1 MQAIFIIFAVV
12 IGLIIGVAGGYFLG
26 VWNKQRQDAEKM
38 ATAQQQADRIISEA
52 KDKALKYELD
62 AKDKA
67 IATRNEVEAEMTR
80 RRRELTRLEER
91 AQRRMDQLEMRS
103 ENLEKREQRLNQ
115 RQSNIDRRMAQLE
128 KAEEQYP
135 AEKERIA
142 SMSKDEAREELLR
155 RTEAQARNDM
165 ARIIR
170 QVEAE
175 IAESADRR
183 ARELVTLSIERLAS
197 DIVAESVV
205 TAVPL
210 PSDDMKGRIIGRQG
224 RNIRAIEAVTG
235 VDLVVDDTPE
245 TIIISS
251 HDPVRREVARRALS
265 KLVQDG
271 RIHPARVEKE
281 VRKAQEEVDRI
292 IREAGEEA
300 AYQTGFQGLH
310 PELLK
315 LVGRL
320 KFRTSYGQNQYY
332 HAIETSHLAGLMA
345 AELHG
350 DVRAAKMGGLLHD
363 IGKAVSHEVEGPHA
377 LVGADIARRYGVP
390 EKVVNIIASHH
401 HEVEP
406 QSLEAILVAAA
417 DAISG
422 ARPGARRESLENY
435 VKRLTALEDIA
446 KSFKGVQQAYAI
458 QAGREVRILVKPE
471 MIDDF
476 GAIELSRN
484 IAQKI
489 EDSLQYPGQIK
500 ITVIRETRSVDFAM

>member
-1 MQAIFIIFAVV
+1 MQPIFIIFAVV

-38 ATAQQQADRIISEA
+38 ASAQQQAERIISEA
-52 KDKALKYELD
+52 KDKALKYELE

-67 IATRNEVEAEMTR
+67 IAMRNEVEAEMTR

-91 AQRRMDQLEMRS
+91 AQRRMDQLELRS

-115 RQSNIDRRMAQLE
+115 RQSSLDRRTAQLE
-128 KAEEQYP
+128 KAEAAYQ
-135 AEKERIA
+135 AELERIA
-142 SMSKDEAREELLR
+142 SMTQDEAREELLR
-155 RTEAQARNDM
+155 RIESQARSDM

-183 ARELVTLSIERLAS
+183 AREIVTLSIERLAS
-197 DIVAESVV
+197 EIVAESVV

-251 HDPVRREVARRALS
+251 HDPIRREVARRALT

-281 VRKAQEEVDRI
+281 VQKAQDEVDRI

-363 IGKAVSHEVEGPHA
+363 IGKAVSHEMEGPHA

-401 HEVEP
+401 NEADP

-471 MIDDF
+471 MIDDY
-476 GAIELSRN
+476 GSIELSRN

-500 ITVIRETRSVDFAM
+500 ITVIRETRAVDFAM

>member
-1 MQAIFIIFAVV
+1 MQPI
-12 IGLIIGVAGGYFLG
+12 LIILAVALGLGLGIAVGYYLG
-26 VWNKQRQDAEKM
+26 VWNKQRQDAEAM
-38 ATAQQQADRIISEA
+38 ASAQQQAERIVSEA
-52 KDKALKYELD
+52 KDKALKIELE
-62 AKDKA
+62 AKDQA
-67 IATRNEVEAEMTR
+67 IAFRNEVEAELNR
-80 RRRELTRLEER
+80 RRRELARLEER
-91 AQRRMDQLEMRS
+91 AQRRMDQLENRS

-115 RQSNIDRRMAQLE
+115 RQSQLDKRE
-128 KAEEQYP
+128 ARLQKAEEEQQ
-135 AEKERIA
+135 AELERIA
-142 SMSKDEAREELLR
+142 RMTTDEAREELLR
-155 RTEAQARNDM
+155 RTEAVARGEM

-175 IAESADRR
+175 IAEIADRR
-183 ARELVTLSIERLAS
+183 AREIITLSIERLAS
-197 DIVAESVV
+197 DVVAESVV

-224 RNIRAIEAVTG
+224 RNIRSIEAATG

-251 HDPVRREVARRALS
+251 HDPVRREVARRALT

-281 VRKAQEEVDRI
+281 VKKAQDEVDRI

-320 KFRTSYGQNQYY
+320 KFRTSYGQNQYF

-401 HEVEP
+401 NEAEP

-471 MIDDF
+471 MIDDY
-476 GAIELSRN
+476 GAIELSRQ

-500 ITVIRETRSVDFAM
+500 ITVIRETRAVDFAM

>member
-1 MQAIFIIFAVV
+1 MQPIFIIFAVV
-12 IGLIIGVAGGYFLG
+12 IGLLIGVAAGYFLG
-26 VWNKQRQDAEKM
+26 VWNKQRQDAEKL
-38 ATAQQQADRIISEA
+38 ASAQQQAERIISEA
-52 KDKALKYELD
+52 KDKALKLELE
-62 AKDKA
+62 AKDQT
-67 IATRNEVEAEMTR
+67 IALRNEVEAEMTR

-115 RQSNIDRRMAQLE
+115 RQSQLDKRQARLE
-128 KAEEQYP
+128 KVEAEHQ
-135 AEKERIA
+135 AELERIA
-142 SMSKDEAREELLR
+142 SMTRDEAREELLR
-155 RTEAQARNDM
+155 RTEAQARNEM
-165 ARIIR
+165 ARVIR

-175 IAESADRR
+175 IAETADRR
-183 ARELVTLSIERLAS
+183 AREIVTLSIERLAS

>member
-1 MQAIFIIFAVV
+1 MNPIFTIIAIV
-12 IGLIIGVAGGYFLG
+12 IGLLIGVAVGYFLG
-26 VWNKQRQDAEKM
+26 VWNKERQDAEKL
-38 ATAQQQADRIISEA
+38 ATAQQRAERIISEA
-52 KDKALKYELD
+52 KDKALKYELE
-62 AKDKA
+62 ARDKA

-91 AQRRMDQLEMRS
+91 AQRRMDQLDTRAD
-103 ENLEKREQRLNQ
+103 NLEKREQRLNQ
-115 RQSNIDRRMAQLE
+115 RQSALDKRFAQLQ
-128 KAEEQYP
+128 KAEESYQ
-135 AEKERIA
+135 AELERIA
-142 SMSKDEAREELLR
+142 SMTIEEARAELLR
-155 RTEAQARNDM
+155 RSEAQARGDM

-183 ARELVTLSIERLAS
+183 AREIVTLAIERLAS
-197 DIVAESVV
+197 EIVAENVV
-205 TAVPL
+205 AAVPL
-210 PSDDMKGRIIGRQG
+210 PADDMKGRIIGRQG

-251 HDPVRREVARRALS
+251 HDPIRREVARRALT

-281 VRKAQEEVDRI
+281 VRKAQDEVENI
-292 IREAGEEA
+292 IREAGDEA

-401 HEVEP
+401 NEVEP
-406 QSLEAILVAAA
+406 QSLEAILVASA

-446 KSFKGVQQAYAI
+446 KGFKGVQQAYAI
-458 QAGREVRILVKPE
+458 QAGREVRILVKPD

-476 GAIELSRN
+476 GAIELSRQ
-484 IAQKI
+484 IAHKI

-500 ITVIRETRSVDFAM
+500 ITVIRETRSVEFAM

>member
-1 MQAIFIIFAVV
+1 MQPLFLLIAIVLGLLLGAVV
-12 IGLIIGVAGGYFLG
+12 GYFLG
-26 VWNKQRQDAEKM
+26 VWNKKRQDAELL
-38 ATAQQQADRIISEA
+38 ASAQQQAERVLNEA
-52 KDKALKYELD
+52 TDKALKIELE
-62 AKDKA
+62 AKDQA
-67 IATRNEVEAEMTR
+67 LSLRNEVEAELNR
-80 RRRELTRLEER
+80 RRRELSRLEER
-91 AQRRMDQLEMRS
+91 AQRRLDQLEMRS
-103 ENLEKREQRLNQ
+103 DNLEKREQRMNQ
-115 RQSNIDRRMAQLE
+115 RQSQLDKRIAQLQ
-128 KAEEQYP
+128 KAEEEYQT
-135 AEKERIA
+135 ELERIA
-142 SMSKDEAREELLR
+142 NMTTNEARGELLR
-155 RTEAQARNDM
+155 RTETQARSDM

-170 QVEAE
+170 QIDAE
-175 IAESADRR
+175 IAATADRR

-197 DIVAESVV
+197 EIVAENVV
-205 TAVPL
+205 TAVPI

-251 HDPVRREVARRALS
+251 HDPIRREVARRALS

-281 VRKAQEEVDRI
+281 VEKARKEVDRI
-292 IREAGEEA
+292 IAEAGEEA

-363 IGKAVSHEVEGPHA
+363 LGKAVSHEMEGPHA

-406 QSLEAILVAAA
+406 QSLEAILVASA

-446 KSFKGVQQAYAI
+446 KSFQGVQQAYAI

-471 MIDDF
+471 MIDDY

-500 ITVIRETRSVDFAM
+500 ITVIRETRSIDFAM

>member
-128 KAEEQYP
+128 KAEEQYQ
-135 AEKERIA
+135 AEIERIA
-142 SMSKDEAREELLR
+142 SMTKDEAREELLR

-251 HDPVRREVARRALS
+251 HDPVRREVARRALT

-281 VRKAQEEVDRI
+281 VQKAQDEVDRI

-315 LVGRL
+315 LIGRL
-320 KFRTSYGQNQYY
+320 KFRTSYGQNQYF

-363 IGKAVSHEVEGPHA
+363 IGKAVSHEMEGPHA

-401 HEVEP
+401 NEAEP

>member
-1 MQAIFIIFAVV
+1 MHPILIILAVV
-12 IGLIIGVAGGYFLG
+12 IGLAVGIGVGYYLG
-26 VWNKQRQDAEKM
+26 VWNKRREDAETL
-38 ATAQQQADRIISEA
+38 ASAQQQAERIVSEA
-52 KDKALKYELD
+52 KDKALKIELE
-62 AKDKA
+62 AKDQA
-67 IATRNEVEAEMTR
+67 IAFRNEVEAELNR
-80 RRRELTRLEER
+80 RRRELARLEER
-91 AQRRMDQLEMRS
+91 AQRRMDQLEARS

-115 RQSNIDRRMAQLE
+115 RQSQLDKRE
-128 KAEEQYP
+128 SKLQKAEEEYQ
-135 AEKERIA
+135 AELERIA
-142 SMSKDEAREELLR
+142 RMTTDEAKEELLR
-155 RTEAQARNDM
+155 RTESQARSEM
-165 ARIIR
+165 ARIVR

-175 IAESADRR
+175 IATIADRR
-183 ARELVTLSIERLAS
+183 AREIITLSIERLAS
-197 DIVAESVV
+197 EVVAESVV

-224 RNIRAIEAVTG
+224 RNIRSIEAATG

-251 HDPVRREVARRALS
+251 HDPIRREVARRALT

-315 LVGRL
+315 LIGTL

-401 HEVEP
+401 NEVEP

-435 VKRLTALEDIA
+435 IKRLTALEEIA

-471 MIDDF
+471 MIDDY
-476 GAIELSRN
+476 GAIELSRQ
-484 IAQKI
+484 IARKI

-500 ITVIRETRSVDFAM
+500 ITVIRETRAVDFAM

>member
-1 MQAIFIIFAVV
+1 MHPILIILAVV
-12 IGLIIGVAGGYFLG
+12 IGLAVGIGVGYYLG
-26 VWNKQRQDAEKM
+26 VWNKRREDAETL
-38 ATAQQQADRIISEA
+38 ASAQQQAERIVSEA
-52 KDKALKYELD
+52 KDKALKIELE
-62 AKDKA
+62 AKDQA
-67 IATRNEVEAEMTR
+67 IAFRNEVEAELNR
-80 RRRELTRLEER
+80 RRRELARLEER
-91 AQRRMDQLEMRS
+91 AQRRMDQLEARS

-115 RQSNIDRRMAQLE
+115 RQSQLDKRE
-128 KAEEQYP
+128 SKLQKAEEEYQ
-135 AEKERIA
+135 AELERIA
-142 SMSKDEAREELLR
+142 RMTTDEAKEELLR
-155 RTEAQARNDM
+155 RTESQARSEM
-165 ARIIR
+165 ARIVR

-175 IAESADRR
+175 IATIADRR
-183 ARELVTLSIERLAS
+183 AREIITLSIERLAS
-197 DIVAESVV
+197 EVVAESVV

-224 RNIRAIEAVTG
+224 RNIRSIEAATG

-251 HDPVRREVARRALS
+251 HDPIRREVARRALT

-315 LVGRL
+315 LIGTL

-377 LVGADIARRYGVP
+377 LVGADIARRYGC
-390 EKVVNIIASHH
+390 
-401 HEVEP
+401 
-406 QSLEAILVAAA
+406 
-417 DAISG
+417 
-422 ARPGARRESLENY
+422 R
-435 VKRLTALEDIA
+435 KRW
-446 KSFKGVQQAYAI
+446 
-458 QAGREVRILVKPE
+458 
-471 MIDDF
+471 
-476 GAIELSRN
+476 
-484 IAQKI
+484 
-489 EDSLQYPGQIK
+489 
-500 ITVIRETRSVDFAM
+500 

>member
-1 MQAIFIIFAVV
+1 MQPIFIILAVM

-26 VWNKQRQDAEKM
+26 VWNKQRQDAEKL
-38 ATAQQQADRIISEA
+38 ASAQQQAERIIGEA
-52 KDKALKYELD
+52 KDKALKLELE
-62 AKDKA
+62 AKDRA
-67 IATRNEVEAEMTR
+67 IALRNEAEAEMTR

-103 ENLEKREQRLNQ
+103 ENLERREQRLNQ
-115 RQSNIDRRMAQLE
+115 RQSQLDKRQAQLE
-128 KAEEQYP
+128 KAEEKYQ
-135 AEKERIA
+135 AELERIA
-142 SMSKDEAREELLR
+142 SMTRDEAREELLR
-155 RTEAQARNDM
+155 RTESQARNEM

-175 IAESADRR
+175 IAETADRR
-183 ARELVTLSIERLAS
+183 AREIVTLSIERLAS

-281 VRKAQEEVDRI
+281 VRKAQDEVDRI

-363 IGKAVSHEVEGPHA
+363 IGKAVSHEMEGPHA

-401 HEVEP
+401 NEVEP

-500 ITVIRETRSVDFAM
+500 ITVIRETRAVDFAM

>member
-1 MQAIFIIFAVV
+1 MQPIVIVFAVV
-12 IGLIIGVAGGYFLG
+12 IGLIFGVAAGYFLG
-26 VWNKQRQDAEKM
+26 VWNKQRQDAEKL
-38 ATAQQQADRIISEA
+38 ASAKQQAERIVSEA
-52 KDKALKYELD
+52 KDKALKLELE
-62 AKDKA
+62 AKDRS
-67 IATRNEVEAEMTR
+67 IALRNEVEAEMTR
-80 RRRELTRLEER
+80 RRRELSRLEER
-91 AQRRMDQLEMRS
+91 AQRRMDQLELRS

-115 RQSNIDRRMAQLE
+115 RQSQLDKRLAQLE
-128 KAEEQYP
+128 KAEEQYQ
-135 AEKERIA
+135 AELERIA
-142 SMSKDEAREELLR
+142 GMTQEEAREEVLR
-155 RTEAQARNDM
+155 RTEAKARSEM
-165 ARIIR
+165 ARVIR

-175 IAESADRR
+175 IAEMADRR
-183 ARELVTLSIERLAS
+183 AREIVTLSIERLAS
-197 DIVAESVV
+197 DVVAESVV

-251 HDPVRREVARRALS
+251 HDPIRREVARRALS

-281 VRKAQEEVDRI
+281 VRKAQDEVDRI

-390 EKVVNIIASHH
+390 EKVVNIIAAHH

-471 MIDDF
+471 LIDDF

-500 ITVIRETRSVDFAM
+500 ITVIRETRAVDFAM

>member
-1 MQAIFIIFAVV
+1 MQPIFIIFAVV
-12 IGLIIGVAGGYFLG
+12 IGLLIGVAAGYFLG
-26 VWNKQRQDAEKM
+26 VWNKQRQDAEKL
-38 ATAQQQADRIISEA
+38 ASAQQQAERIISEA
-52 KDKALKYELD
+52 KDKALKLELE
-62 AKDKA
+62 AKDQT
-67 IATRNEVEAEMTR
+67 IAMRNEAEAEMTR

-91 AQRRMDQLEMRS
+91 AQRRMDQLELRS

-115 RQSNIDRRMAQLE
+115 RQSQLDKRQARLE
-128 KAEEQYP
+128 KAELEYQ
-135 AEKERIA
+135 AELERIA
-142 SMSKDEAREELLR
+142 SMTRDEAREELLR
-155 RTEAQARNDM
+155 RIESQARNEM
-165 ARIIR
+165 ARVIR

-175 IAESADRR
+175 IAETADRR
-183 ARELVTLSIERLAS
+183 AREIVTLSIERLAS

-281 VRKAQEEVDRI
+281 VRKAQDEVDRI

-471 MIDDF
+471 MIDDY

>member
-1 MQAIFIIFAVV
+1 MQLISIIFAIVV
-12 IGLIIGVAGGYFLG
+12 GLILGAIAGYFLG
-26 VWNKQRQDAEKM
+26 FWNKQRQDAEKL
-38 ATAQQQADRIISEA
+38 ASAQQQAERIISEA
-52 KDKALKYELD
+52 KDTALKLELE
-62 AKDKA
+62 AKDRA
-67 IATRNEVEAEMTR
+67 IALRNEVEAEMTR
-80 RRRELTRLEER
+80 RRRELSRLEER
-91 AQRRMDQLEMRS
+91 AQRRMDQLEARA

-115 RQSNIDRRMAQLE
+115 RQSQLDKRWAQLE
-128 KAEEQYP
+128 KAEEKYQ
-135 AEKERIA
+135 AELERIA
-142 SMSKDEAREELLR
+142 GMTQEEAREEVLR
-155 RTEAQARNDM
+155 RTEAKARNEM
-165 ARIIR
+165 ARVIR

-175 IAESADRR
+175 IAEMADRR
-183 ARELVTLSIERLAS
+183 AREIVTLSIERLAS
-197 DIVAESVV
+197 EVVAESVV

-320 KFRTSYGQNQYY
+320 KFRTSYGQNQFY

-401 HEVEP
+401 HEAEP

-435 VKRLTALEDIA
+435 IKRLTALEDIA

-500 ITVIRETRSVDFAM
+500 ITVIRETRAVDFAM

>member
-1 MQAIFIIFAVV
+1 MQLISIIFAIVV
-12 IGLIIGVAGGYFLG
+12 GLILGAIAGYFLG
-26 VWNKQRQDAEKM
+26 VWNKRRQDAEKL
-38 ATAQQQADRIISEA
+38 ATAQQQAERIISEA
-52 KDKALKYELD
+52 KDAALKLELE
-62 AKDKA
+62 AKDRA
-67 IATRNEVEAEMTR
+67 IALRNEVETEMTR
-80 RRRELTRLEER
+80 RRRELSRLEER
-91 AQRRMDQLEMRS
+91 AQRRMDQLEIRA

-115 RQSNIDRRMAQLE
+115 RQSQLDKRWAQLE
-128 KAEEQYP
+128 KAEEKYQ
-135 AEKERIA
+135 AELERIA
-142 SMSKDEAREELLR
+142 GMTQEEARAEVLR
-155 RTEAQARNDM
+155 RTEAKARNEM
-165 ARIIR
+165 ARVIR

-175 IAESADRR
+175 IAEMADRR
-183 ARELVTLSIERLAS
+183 AREIVTLSIERLAS

-281 VRKAQEEVDRI
+281 VRKAQDEVDRI

-320 KFRTSYGQNQYY
+320 KFRTSYGQNQFY

-377 LVGADIARRYGVP
+377 LVGAEIARRYGVP

-401 HEVEP
+401 HEAEP

-435 VKRLTALEDIA
+435 IKRLTALEDIA

-471 MIDDF
+471 MIDDL

-500 ITVIRETRSVDFAM
+500 ITVIRETRAVDFAM

>member
-1 MQAIFIIFAVV
+1 MQPIFIILAVV
-12 IGLIIGVAGGYFLG
+12 IGLIIGVAAGYFLG
-26 VWNKQRQDAEKM
+26 IWNKQRQDAE
-38 ATAQQQADRIISEA
+38 ALASAQQQAERTISEA
-52 KDKALKYELD
+52 KDKALKIEIE

-67 IATRNEVEAEMTR
+67 IVMRNEVEAEMVR

-91 AQRRMDQLEMRS
+91 AQRRMDQIETRS

-115 RQSNIDRRMAQLE
+115 RQSNLDRRIAQLQ
-128 KAEEQYP
+128 KAEEEYQ
-135 AEKERIA
+135 AELERIA
-142 SMSKDEAREELLR
+142 NMTTDEAREELLR

-175 IAESADRR
+175 IADSADKR
-183 ARELVTLSIERLAS
+183 AREIVTLSIERLAS
-197 DIVAESVV
+197 EIVAESVV
-205 TAVPL
+205 TAVPI

-251 HDPVRREVARRALS
+251 HDPIRREVARRALT

-281 VRKAQEEVDRI
+281 VEKTRLEVDRI

-315 LVGRL
+315 LIGRL

-363 IGKAVSHEVEGPHA
+363 LGKAVSHEMEGPHA

-406 QSLEAILVAAA
+406 QSLEAILVASA

-446 KSFKGVQQAYAI
+446 QSFGGVQQAYAI

-471 MIDDF
+471 AIDDY

>member
-1 MQAIFIIFAVV
+1 MHPIFIIFAVV

-26 VWNKQRQDAEKM
+26 VWNKRRQDAEM
-38 ATAQQQADRIISEA
+38 LASAQQQAERIISEA
-52 KDKALKYELD
+52 KDKALKLELE

-67 IATRNEVEAEMTR
+67 IALRNEAEAEMTR

-103 ENLEKREQRLNQ
+103 ENLERREQRLNQ
-115 RQSNIDRRMAQLE
+115 RQSQLDRRQAQID
-128 KAEEQYP
+128 KAEEKYQ
-135 AEKERIA
+135 AELERIA
-142 SMSKDEAREELLR
+142 SMTRDEAREELLR
-155 RTEAQARNDM
+155 RTESQARNEM

-175 IAESADRR
+175 IAETADRR
-183 ARELVTLSIERLAS
+183 AREIVTLSIERLAS

-363 IGKAVSHEVEGPHA
+363 IGKAVSHEMEGPHA

-401 HEVEP
+401 NEVEP

-471 MIDDF
+471 MIDDY

-500 ITVIRETRSVDFAM
+500 ITVIRETRAVDFAM

>member
-1 MQAIFIIFAVV
+1 MQPLFLLIAIVL
-12 IGLIIGVAGGYFLG
+12 GLLLGAAAGYFLG
-26 VWNKQRQDAEKM
+26 VWNKKRQDAELL
-38 ATAQQQADRIISEA
+38 ASAQQQAERVLNEA
-52 KDKALKYELD
+52 TDKALKIELE
-62 AKDKA
+62 AKDQA
-67 IATRNEVEAEMTR
+67 LSLRNEVEAELNR
-80 RRRELTRLEER
+80 RRRELSRLEER
-91 AQRRMDQLEMRS
+91 AQRRLDQLEVRS
-103 ENLEKREQRLNQ
+103 DNLEKREQRMNQ
-115 RQSNIDRRMAQLE
+115 RQSQLDKRIAQLQ
-128 KAEEQYP
+128 KAEEEYQN
-135 AEKERIA
+135 ELERIA
-142 SMSKDEAREELLR
+142 NMTTNEAREELLR
-155 RTEAQARNDM
+155 RTETQARSDM

-170 QVEAE
+170 QIDAE
-175 IAESADRR
+175 IAATADRR

-197 DIVAESVV
+197 EIVAENVV
-205 TAVPL
+205 TAVPI

-251 HDPVRREVARRALS
+251 HDPIRREVARRALS

-281 VRKAQEEVDRI
+281 VEKARKEVDRI
-292 IREAGEEA
+292 IAEAGEEA

-363 IGKAVSHEVEGPHA
+363 LGKAVSHEMEGPHA

-406 QSLEAILVAAA
+406 QSLEAILVASA

-446 KSFKGVQQAYAI
+446 KSFPGVQQAYAI

-471 MIDDF
+471 MIDDY

-500 ITVIRETRSVDFAM
+500 ITVIRETRSIDFAM

>member
-1 MQAIFIIFAVV
+1 
-12 IGLIIGVAGGYFLG
+12 
-26 VWNKQRQDAEKM
+26 
-38 ATAQQQADRIISEA
+38 
-52 KDKALKYELD
+52 
-62 AKDKA
+62 
-67 IATRNEVEAEMTR
+67 
-80 RRRELTRLEER
+80 
-91 AQRRMDQLEMRS
+91 
-103 ENLEKREQRLNQ
+103 
-115 RQSNIDRRMAQLE
+115 
-128 KAEEQYP
+128 
-135 AEKERIA
+135 
-142 SMSKDEAREELLR
+142 
-155 RTEAQARNDM
+155 
-165 ARIIR
+165 
-170 QVEAE
+170 
-175 IAESADRR
+175 
-183 ARELVTLSIERLAS
+183 
-197 DIVAESVV
+197 
-205 TAVPL
+205 
-210 PSDDMKGRIIGRQG
+210 
-224 RNIRAIEAVTG
+224 
-235 VDLVVDDTPE
+235 
-245 TIIISS
+245 
-251 HDPVRREVARRALS
+251 
-265 KLVQDG
+265 VQDG

-281 VRKAQEEVDRI
+281 VEKARREVDRI
-292 IREAGEEA
+292 IAEAGEEA

-363 IGKAVSHEVEGPHA
+363 LGKAVSHEMEGPHA

-406 QSLEAILVAAA
+406 QSLEAILVASA

-446 KSFKGVQQAYAI
+446 KSFNGVQQAYAI

-471 MIDDF
+471 MIDDY

-500 ITVIRETRSVDFAM
+500 ITVIRETRSIDFAM

>member
-1 MQAIFIIFAVV
+1 MQPIFIIFAVV
-12 IGLIIGVAGGYFLG
+12 IGLIIGAAGGYFLG
-26 VWNKQRQDAEKM
+26 VWNKQRQDAEKL
-38 ATAQQQADRIISEA
+38 ASAQQQAERIISEA
-52 KDKALKYELD
+52 KDKALKLEIE
-62 AKDKA
+62 AKDNS
-67 IATRNEVEAEMTR
+67 IAMRNEVETEMIR
-80 RRRELTRLEER
+80 RRRELARLEER

-103 ENLEKREQRLNQ
+103 ENLERREQRLNQ
-115 RQSNIDRRMAQLE
+115 RQSQLDKRE
-128 KAEEQYP
+128 ARLQKSEETQRI
-135 AEKERIA
+135 ELERIA
-142 SMSKDEAREELLR
+142 SMTTEEAREELLR

-175 IAESADRR
+175 IAEVADRR
-183 ARELVTLSIERLAS
+183 AREIVTLSIERLAS

-224 RNIRAIEAVTG
+224 RNIRSIEAATG

-281 VRKAQEEVDRI
+281 VRKAQEDVDRI

-390 EKVVNIIASHH
+390 DKVVNIIASHH
-401 HEVEP
+401 NEVEP

-435 VKRLTALEDIA
+435 IKRLTALEEIA
-446 KSFKGVQQAYAI
+446 KNFKGVQQAYAI

-500 ITVIRETRSVDFAM
+500 ITVIRETRAVDFAM

>member
-1 MQAIFIIFAVV
+1 MEHLFTIIALVL
-12 IGLIIGVAGGYFLG
+12 GLLIGVAGGYILG
-26 VWNKQRQDAEKM
+26 IWNKRRQDAEM
-38 ATAQQQADRIISEA
+38 LASAQQQAERIISEA
-52 KDKALKYELD
+52 KDKALKYELE

-67 IATRNEVEAEMTR
+67 LATRNEVEAEMIR

-91 AQRRMDQLEMRS
+91 AQRRLEQQELRL

-115 RQSNIDRRMAQLE
+115 RQSNLDKRAAQLAQ
-128 KAEEQYP
+128 AEEEYQ
-135 AEKERIA
+135 AELERIA
-142 SMSKDEAREELLR
+142 SMTKDEAREELLR
-155 RTEAQARNDM
+155 RTESQARSEM
-165 ARIIR
+165 ARVIR

-175 IAESADRR
+175 IAETADRR
-183 ARELVTLSIERLAS
+183 AREIVTLSIERLAS
-197 DIVAESVV
+197 EIVAENVV

-281 VRKAQEEVDRI
+281 VKKAQDDVDRI
-292 IREAGEEA
+292 IIEAGEEA

-377 LVGADIARRYGVP
+377 LVGAEIARRYGVP
-390 EKVVNIIASHH
+390 EKVANIIASHH
-401 HEVEP
+401 NEEEP
-406 QSLEAILVAAA
+406 QSLEAILVAAS

-446 KSFKGVQQAYAI
+446 KSFPGVQLAYAI

-471 MIDDF
+471 AIDDL
-476 GAIELSRN
+476 GAIELSRK

>member
-1 MQAIFIIFAVV
+1 MGLLYNIIAIV
-12 IGLIIGVAGGYFLG
+12 IGLLLGVAGGYFLG
-26 VWNKQRQDAEKM
+26 VWNKRRQDAEKM
-38 ATAQQQADRIISEA
+38 ASAQQQAERILSEA
-52 KDKALKYELD
+52 KDKALKYELE

-67 IATRNEVEAEMTR
+67 IAVRNEVEAEMIR

-91 AQRRMDQLEMRS
+91 AQRRLEQQELRF

-115 RQSNIDRRMAQLE
+115 RQSNLDKRIAQLE
-128 KAEEQYP
+128 KAEEHYQ
-135 AEKERIA
+135 AELERIA
-142 SMSKDEAREELLR
+142 SMTRDEAREELLR
-155 RTEAQARNDM
+155 RTESQARSEM

-183 ARELVTLSIERLAS
+183 AREIVTLSIERLAS
-197 DIVAESVV
+197 EIVAESVV

-281 VRKAQEEVDRI
+281 VQKAQADVERI
-292 IREAGEEA
+292 IIEAGEEA

-377 LVGADIARRYGVP
+377 LVGAEIARRYGVP
-390 EKVVNIIASHH
+390 EKVVNIIAAHH
-401 HEVEP
+401 NEEEP
-406 QSLEAILVAAA
+406 QSLEAILVASS

-446 KSFKGVQQAYAI
+446 KSFPGVQLAYAI

-471 MIDDF
+471 AIDDL
-476 GAIELSRN
+476 GSIELSRK